1 MDVLIRIYLL
11 ILTIT
16 FRRFL
21 WKCRGLTRFI
31 IYRVSLLFGSWV
43 RPKIWHLCNS
53 LSYKLLISFKLGL
66 AKRKKY
72 KNSSS
77 KYFIRVRVDGWFIL
91 SPSRKDQIFWY
102 LLEINNKF
110 KSKCQKNLF
119 SCLIYYKSLSL
130 TSGLESTKQ
139 MKKILRINPKES
151 TLIIFSM
158 KYYKRV
164 CTPTIFPSPIISE
177 TMAKAMPLS
186 YAVYLLS
193 TTVPSCLK
201 NTFVFNFFVVWFL
214 LFSGLTYVF

>member
-1 MDVLIRIYLL
+1 
-11 ILTIT
+11 
-16 FRRFL
+16 
-21 WKCRGLTRFI
+21 
-31 IYRVSLLFGSWV
+31 
-43 RPKIWHLCNS
+43 
-53 LSYKLLISFKLGL
+53 
-66 AKRKKY
+66 
-72 KNSSS
+72 
-77 KYFIRVRVDGWFIL
+77 
-91 SPSRKDQIFWY
+91 
-102 LLEINNKF
+102 
-110 KSKCQKNLF
+110 
-119 SCLIYYKSLSL
+119 
-130 TSGLESTKQ
+130 

-214 LFSGLTYVF
+214 LFSGLTSVFEFALFSSIFISACFSFSDFYYLYSDNVKGIFLFDLEDKNCMRL